1 MISPEA
7 FQVLVQYTKDIDER
21 ERDKLIKKD
30 VTETE
35 LRLGSLAALLEEVG
49 ELGSEV
55 RKQEKMCFNQK
66 KIDAAKLEDVYLEA
80 VDVLICTL
88 LLLRKF
94 PVDSLDEF
102 IMKKIGK
109 NDARGY

>member
-7 FQVLVQYTKDIDER
+7 FQVLLEYTNGIDVR
-21 ERDKLIKKD
+21 ERDKLIKKN

-35 LRLGSLAALLEEVG
+35 LRLGSLAALFEEVG

-66 KIDAAKLEDVYLEA
+66 KVDAAELEDVYLEGI
-80 VDVLICTL
+80 DVLICTL

-94 PVDSLDEF
+94 PTDSLDEF